1 MSGSIGIVSAK
12 VRKKEEGRRK
22 REEGRGKKE
31 EGRRKR
37 EEGRGKKEEA
47 GRLRARKKLK
57 FPVDIYPWVYTN
69 APQRT

>member
-22 REEGRGKKE
+22 R
-31 EGRRKR
+31 
-37 EEGRGKKEEA
+37 EEA